1 MADKSEAVHSHTH
14 KSLLSLKAFA
24 KISTGA
30 LMGIYSFIVDG
41 LDFPRS
47 AFQITSE
54 MQISKS
60 HLKEKMM
67 VAAAVTLTRNDH
79 FTTF

>member
-30 LMGIYSFIVDG
+30 LMGIYSFIVDD

-47 AFQITSE
+47 AFQITSQNAKFE
-54 MQISKS
+54 RKDDVCSS
-60 HLKEKMM
+60 CDFDKE
-67 VAAAVTLTRNDH
+67 
-79 FTTF
+79 